1 MGKKKSNGIT
11 IANLISVLGFTAFVI
26 LTFLGNYM
34 LEKGDL
40 FNTIL
45 LCVINS
51 IVLLLLI
58 FFMIH
63 AKTAKN
69 DSKKWFMTEM
79 VCLVVYIGFV
89 SVWAAKPI
97 FHKIIK

>member
-51 IVLLLLI
+51 IVP
-58 FFMIH
+58 
-63 AKTAKN
+63 
-69 DSKKWFMTEM
+69 
-79 VCLVVYIGFV
+79 V
-89 SVWAAKPI
+89 SYTHLSTV
-97 FHKIIK
+97 FSR